1 MTLTQLEYFCA
12 VCRYHSITR
21 AAAALYVSQP
31 AISMAIRELEAE
43 FHLELFHHAKNRIHL
58 TKEGER
64 FYARAEKLIHESQ
77 SIYSDFAC
85 DEWGDR
91 PLRIGIPP
99 LIASVFFPAL
109 SELFMKETGIPV
121 QLMEYASMRAC
132 RLVEARELDIALG
145 NLDFHGI
152 ERFHKLV
159 LMEDETV
166 YCVAKTHPL
175 ASRTELRMEDLLDG
189 WHVFYNRDSVHN
201 QTLVSRFQR
210 MDRSPRVLLYS
221 SQLATTLD
229 FVRMGGCGAFLYES
243 IPVGDEFV
251 EVPLVPKLTTKFGLV
266 WKDEASE
273 RVKAFVD
280 FAKRRSPEVVS

>member
-43 FHLELFHHAKNRIHL
+43 FSLQLFRHAKNRIHL
-58 TKEGER
+58 TEDGER

-77 SIYSDFAC
+77 SIYSDFASSK
-85 DEWGDR
+85 WAQR
-91 PLRIGIPP
+91 PLKIGIPP

-109 SELFMKETGIPV
+109 SELFTKETGIAV

-132 RLVEARELDIALG
+132 RLVEERELDVVLA

-152 ERFHKLV
+152 ERFEQHV

-175 ASRTELRMEDLLDG
+175 AGKSEVRMEDLLEG
-189 WHVFYNRDSVHN
+189 QHVFYNQDSVHN
-201 QTLVSRFQR
+201 QTLVSRFQSAGG
-210 MDRSPRVLLYS
+210 SPRVLLYS
-221 SQLATTLD
+221 SQLLTTLD
-229 FVRMGGCGAFLYES
+229 FVRTGSCGAFLYES
-243 IPVGDEFV
+243 IHVGEEFV
-251 EVPLVPKLTTKFGLV
+251 QIPLVPRLATKFGLV
-266 WKDEASE
+266 WKDGKSE
-273 RVKAFVD
+273 KARKFVA
-280 FAKRRSPEVVS
+280 FAKERSMIGSV